1 MQNIQDWI
9 GRNQTTNDIATRAP
23 LDGLAAMLDRDVSF
37 WRDAEVPPLAHWL
50 YFLSPAKGSEIGPD
64 GHPKR
69 GGFLPPITLPRRMW
83 AGSRIEFLRSI
94 AVGAEITDRSEVAD
108 IVEKKGKSGA
118 MVFVT
123 IRREIGCNGV
133 LAIREERDVVY
144 RDEPKSATMHS
155 APQPDARKPEWSRS
169 VTPDPVL
176 LFRFSALTFNAH
188 RIHYDRDYAM
198 KTEGY
203 PGLVVQG
210 PLTAMLLMDHYLAK
224 NPRADVSRFEFRA
237 EKPLFDGA
245 PFELCG
251 SGTDLWA
258 RTPSGERAMAAQ
270 IDLR

>member
-1 MQNIQDWI
+1 MAGYKDWI
-9 GRNQTTNDIATRAP
+9 GKTQITNDVATRAQ
-23 LDGLAAMLDRDVSF
+23 LEGLAAMLDRDVSV
-37 WRDAEVPPLAHWL
+37 WREGEVPPLAHWL
-50 YFLSPAKGSEIGPD
+50 YFLSPAKESGIGSD

-83 AGSRIEFLRSI
+83 AGSRIQFHRAIPIGL
-94 AVGAEITDRSEVAD
+94 EITDRSEVSN
-108 IVEKKGKSGA
+108 IVKKQGKSGA

-123 IRREIGCNGV
+123 IRHEIACDGV

-144 RDEPKSATMHS
+144 RDDPKAVPASM
-155 APQPDARKPEWSRS
+155 APQPDMRKPEWSRT

-198 KTEGY
+198 KAEGY
-203 PGLVVQG
+203 TGLVAQG

-224 NPRADVSRFEFRA
+224 YPRADVSRFEFRA
-237 EKPLFDGA
+237 EKPLFDGV

-251 SGTDLWA
+251 AGSDLWA
-258 RTPSGERAMAAQ
+258 RTPSGERAMSAK
-270 IDLR
+270 IETR